1 MVSAQLMVHD
11 AGREILLDISSNG
24 LAMLIELLPDEADLG
39 EAYGRLAGHADC
51 SVRTSVASKKYLP
64 AAAIHILATDPAL
77 CVAKELV
84 TTPEICRQLDSHEVL
99 TLCQRDPDL
108 AVLVA
113 ARFEDFALGDSDVI
127 NFLEAHPDSQVREA
141 LAGNPFVPKAV
152 LQRLALRDPDASVRQ
167 TAAEILL

>member
-1 MVSAQLMVHD
+1 
-11 AGREILLDISSNG
+11 
-24 LAMLIELLPDEADLG
+24 ML
-39 EAYGRLAGHADC
+39 
-51 SVRTSVASKKYLP
+51 S
-64 AAAIHILATDPAL
+64 
-77 CVAKELV
+77 
-84 TTPEICRQLDSHEVL
+84 
-99 TLCQRDPDL
+99 LCQRDPDL

-113 ARFEDFALGDSDVI
+113 ARFEDFALGDNDVI